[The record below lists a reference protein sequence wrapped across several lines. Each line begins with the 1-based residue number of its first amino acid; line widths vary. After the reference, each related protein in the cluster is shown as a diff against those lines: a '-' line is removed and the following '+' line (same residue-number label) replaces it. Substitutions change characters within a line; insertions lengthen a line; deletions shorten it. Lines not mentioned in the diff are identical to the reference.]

1 MAKGW
6 LTTVDTEQRVHR
18 YSWHY
23 SFNTLFEIVHNK
35 TRGKNLA
42 HLKKKNH
49 QHDKIQITRKNTCNT
64 RKKQGYFTIYAN
76 NFKIWKKNVN
86 NPLF

>member
-18 YSWHY
+18 CSWHY
-23 SFNTLFEIVHNK
+23 SFNTLFEIVHKK

-42 HLKKKNH
+42 HLKKKA
-49 QHDKIQITRKNTCNT
+49 QTWQNT
-64 RKKQGYFTIYAN
+64 N
-76 NFKIWKKNVN
+76 N
-86 NPLF
+86 